1 MNQPI
6 SDQTRCPI
14 CGNYFLRNRTNQT
27 VTLIPQNPI
36 DNATFPQLVLKLNA
50 RWCRGCGWVKQIA
63 EEKLGFT
70 WTNEVPT
77 RK

>member
-6 SDQTRCPI
+6 SDQTRCPM
-14 CGNYFLRNRTNQT
+14 CGKHFLRNRTNQT
-27 VTLIPQNPI
+27 VTLKPQSPI
-36 DNATFPQLVLKLNA
+36 DNATFSVLVLKLNA

-70 WTNEVPT
+70 WTNEAPT